1 MELWQIFGIVS
12 IVLVILEIFTPT
24 LFFLNLAIGAF
35 VTGIISI
42 WYKDVTGLIV
52 LFAVLSTIILI
63 FIRPMLYKKTPDENK
78 TGIEGKYLN
87 KVAKAEENISTEA
100 GVISIYGE
108 RWEARNV
115 NEDVIP
121 AGAEVKIIRNESLI
135 MFVEKA

>member
-1 MELWQIFGIVS
+1 MQIKSCSFFVELSNFFTFYYPFVPYIIYIVMKYFGTDGIRGE
-12 IVLVILEIFTPT
+12 ILKEINAK
-24 LFFLNLAIGAF
+24 L
-35 VTGIISI
+35 
-42 WYKDVTGLIV
+42 
-52 LFAVLSTIILI
+52 
-63 FIRPMLYKKTPDENK
+63 
-78 TGIEGKYLN
+78 LN

>member
-35 VTGIISI
+35 VTGVISI